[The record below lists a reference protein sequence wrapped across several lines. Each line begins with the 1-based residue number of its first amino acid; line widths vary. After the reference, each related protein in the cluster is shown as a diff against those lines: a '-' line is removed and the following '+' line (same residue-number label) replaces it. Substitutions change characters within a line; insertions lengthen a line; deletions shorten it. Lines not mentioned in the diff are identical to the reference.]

1 MNQGPGSSPYK
12 LIDLVPIV
20 REALQGNTSFS
31 DNTACQWLQ
40 RSILNI
46 TDNYPFEELRTNGPI
61 VNLPTG
67 VSILQIPVAS
77 YINTNDDYTLME
89 DPVIFLDPPSN
100 TIGYPMDYED
110 PKAIEPL
117 LHVPG
122 AIPFKYTRYGNYFLF
137 GGLPVQSYPTFL
149 RYQIKHPFAPD
160 GNLQSTPCMF
170 GTAWNEVFA
179 YDAARRGAISLRWW
193 DIGDKLRTLLYGDP
207 QNQEGNPGLIKE
219 VVAQQY
225 KDQRNSS
232 RQFMVR
238 ISRY

>member
-12 LIDLVPIV
+12 LIDLVTIV
-20 REALQGNTSFS
+20 REALQGNTSFT
-31 DNTACQWLQ
+31 DNTACGWLQ

-46 TDNYPFEELRTNGPI
+46 TDNYPFEELRTTGPI
-61 VNLPTG
+61 VNLPAN
-67 VSILQIPVAS
+67 VPLQIPVSS

-89 DPVIFLDPPSN
+89 DPVIFLDQAHQ
-100 TIGYPMDYED
+100 IGYPMDYMD
-110 PKAIEPL
+110 PKALEPL

-137 GGLPVQSYPTFL
+137 GGIPAQSYATYL
-149 RYQIKHPFAPD
+149 RYQIKHPFNPD
-160 GNLQSTPCMF
+160 PNLQSTPCRF
-170 GTAWNEVFA
+170 GVAWNEIMA
-179 YDAARRGAISLRWW
+179 YDSARRGAISLRWW
-193 DIGDKLRTLLYGDP
+193 DIGDKLRQLLYGDP
-207 QNQEGNPGLIKE
+207 QNQEGNPGLVKE

-238 ISRY
+238 VGRY